1 MRNSI
6 ADGVF
11 ASCKI
16 NYCQWVNATRF
27 LSQFRSN
34 DLNQYSKEEGARI
47 TIVGGGAGGLELAVR
62 LGKKL
67 GKSKKAYITLID
79 ACPTH
84 LWKPLLHQVAAG
96 TLDSHADELEY
107 YALARKHHFTFR
119 LGRMEGLDRQKK
131 EVQLSPVNDENGEEI
146 LPRQAIA
153 YDTLVI
159 ALGSQTND
167 FGTLGARE
175 NCIMLDT
182 PEAARRFH
190 TRLINSCLRAQS
202 GGKGAG
208 QGRFTVTIIGGG
220 ATGVEL
226 SAELHM
232 TTTILS
238 TYGLAN
244 FHPEK
249 DLKIAVVDAAPRLL
263 QMLPERLSESVARE
277 LRSIDIE
284 VHTNEKV
291 VEISKE
297 GVRMASGKFI
307 PSGIVV
313 WAAGIKAPDFMKDI
327 DGLETNRLNQLVVG
341 RNLQTTRDPAI
352 FAMGDCASCPHQDGK
367 RMVPATAQAAHQ
379 QASMLAK
386 SLVGMMKG
394 KAALEFSYE
403 DHGTLV
409 SLGDYSTIGSLMG
422 AIAKGPLFIEG
433 TIAKWMYWSLHK
445 HHQIAV
451 NGLFHTWLSTW
462 AETFNWAR
470 NPRIKLH

>member
-1 MRNSI
+1 
-6 ADGVF
+6 
-11 ASCKI
+11 
-16 NYCQWVNATRF
+16 
-27 LSQFRSN
+27 
-34 DLNQYSKEEGARI
+34 LNQLSANDIPKI

-62 LGKKL
+62 LGKRL
-67 GKSKKAYITLID
+67 GKKKKACITLVD
-79 ACPTH
+79 ATPTH
-84 LWKPLLHQVAAG
+84 LWKPLLHQIAAG

-107 YALARKHHFTFR
+107 YALARKNHFTFR
-119 LGRMEGLDRQKK
+119 LGRMDGLNREKK
-131 EVQLSPVNDENGEEI
+131 EIYLSPTCDEDGEEL
-146 LPRQAIA
+146 LPKQAIA

-167 FGTLGARE
+167 FGTPGARE

-182 PEAARRFH
+182 PVAAQRFH
-190 TRLINSCLRAQS
+190 QRLINCCLRAQS
-202 GGKGAG
+202 GAKGAG
-208 QGRFTVTIIGGG
+208 EGRFTVTIIGGG

-232 TTTILS
+232 TTSILS

-249 DLKIAVVDAAPRLL
+249 DLKIAIVDAAPRLL
-263 QMLPERLSESVARE
+263 QMLPERLSDSVARE
-277 LRSIDIE
+277 LRTIDIE
-284 VHTNEKV
+284 IHTNEKV
-291 VEISKE
+291 VQISKE
-297 GVRMASGKFI
+297 GVLMASGKFI

-313 WAAGIKAPDFMKDI
+313 WAAGIKAPDFIKEI
-327 DGLETNRLNQLVVG
+327 DGLETNRINQLVVQ
-341 RNLQTTRDPAI
+341 RTLQTSRDPAI
-352 FAMGDCASCPHQDGK
+352 YALGDCAACPHQDGK
-367 RMVPATAQAAHQ
+367 KMVPAAAQAAHQ

-386 SLVGMMKG
+386 SLVRQLQG
-394 KAALEFSYE
+394 KTPLEFSYK

-422 AIAKGPLFIEG
+422 AIASGSIFIEG

-445 HHQIAV
+445 NHQIAV

-462 AETFNWAR
+462 AEAFNWAR

>member
-1 MRNSI
+1 
-6 ADGVF
+6 
-11 ASCKI
+11 
-16 NYCQWVNATRF
+16 
-27 LSQFRSN
+27 LSQLSAN
-34 DLNQYSKEEGARI
+34 NVPNI

-67 GKSKKAYITLID
+67 GKKKKAHITLVD
-79 ACPTH
+79 AVPTH
-84 LWKPLLHQVAAG
+84 LWKPLLHQIAAG

-107 YALARKHHFTFR
+107 YALARKNHFTFR
-119 LGRMEGLDRQKK
+119 LGRMDGLNREKK
-131 EVQLSPVNDENGEEI
+131 EIYLSPTCDENGEEL
-146 LPRQAIA
+146 LPKQAIP
-153 YDTLVI
+153 YDSLVI

-167 FGTLGARE
+167 FSTTGARE

-182 PEAARRFH
+182 PIAAERFH
-190 TRLINSCLRAQS
+190 QRLINCCLRAQS
-202 GGKGAG
+202 GAKGAG
-208 QGRFTVTIIGGG
+208 EGRFTVTIIGGG

-232 TTTILS
+232 TTSILS

-249 DLKIAVVDAAPRLL
+249 DLKIVIVDAAPRLL
-263 QMLPERLSESVARE
+263 QMLPERLSDSVAKE
-277 LRSIDIE
+277 LRAIDIE
-284 VHTNEKV
+284 IHTNEKV
-291 VEISKE
+291 VQISKE
-297 GVRMASGKFI
+297 GVLMASGKFI

-313 WAAGIKAPDFMKDI
+313 WAAGIKAPDFIKDI
-327 DGLETNRLNQLVVG
+327 DGLETNRINQLVVQ
-341 RNLQTTRDPAI
+341 RSLQTSRDPAI
-352 FAMGDCASCPHQDGK
+352 FALGDCAACPHQDGAK
-367 RMVPATAQAAHQ
+367 MVPATAQAAHQ
-379 QASMLAK
+379 QASMLTK
-386 SLVGMMKG
+386 SLIRLMQG
-394 KAALEFSYE
+394 KPPLEFSYK

-422 AIAKGPLFIEG
+422 AIASGSIFIEG

-451 NGLFHTWLSTW
+451 NGWLHTWLSTW